1 MPEFTDQLG
10 SVISIP
16 RSPKRVISLVPSI
29 TELLYALGM
38 GESVVGV
45 TKFCIYPE
53 EWFQAKT
60 RIGGTK
66 TPDFDKIKA
75 LSPDL
80 IIGNKEE
87 NQEEDIIRLR
97 EIAPVWMSDVNSI
110 EDMYEMIRDLATILG
125 VEAEGPKWVEQ
136 WDAYFKSNRN
146 KGQGKKALYV
156 IWKDPVMV
164 VGKETYIDAY
174 MEAVGYQNCV
184 HESRYPRL
192 EELENCQPEVVLLS
206 TEPYPFKVTDFSY
219 FQKMFPEAEIA
230 LVSGEEF
237 SWYGVRNIL

>member
-16 RSPKRVISLVPSI
+16 RNPERIISLVPSI
-29 TELLYALGM
+29 TEFLYALGM
-38 GESVVGV
+38 GERVVGI

-53 EWFQAKT
+53 IWFQTKT

-75 LSPDL
+75 LTPDL

-87 NQEEDIIRLR
+87 NQEDDITRLR
-97 EIAPVWMSDVNSI
+97 ELAPVYMSDVNSI

-125 VEAEGPKWVEQ
+125 VAAEGPRWVEQ
-136 WDAYFKSNRN
+136 WKAYLNRN
-146 KGQGKKALYV
+146 SHKGQGKKALYV
-156 IWKDPVMV
+156 IWKDPIMV
-164 VGKETYIDAY
+164 VGKNTYIDSYLTAI
-174 MEAVGYQNCV
+174 GYENCV
-184 HESRYPRL
+184 KDASYPVCS
-192 EELENCQPEVVLLS
+192 ENAAYNPEVVLLS
-206 TEPYPFKVTDFSY
+206 TEPYPFKETDFEY
-219 FQKMFPEAEIA
+219 FKTLFPNAEVA

-237 SWYGVRNIL
+237 SWYGVRNVI